1 MSNVLILSSED
12 DETAKLVAQ
21 RLTER
26 GHQPLERDP
35 GDFPQKCGLSAT
47 LLDHEGWT
55 TEFGGVLLEGISSV
69 YYRRPSVFNMPEGM
83 SDADRDFAIG
93 EARRAFGGL
102 LASLPAARWVN
113 RPERNAAAEY
123 KPQQL
128 HIAAKVGLTV
138 PPTYIG
144 NDRESALKFAAAFG
158 PDLICK
164 TFQPRLVVEHG
175 VSKTTWTTAI
185 TADQLADDSFA
196 VTANLIQQRVEKA
209 FEARVTCVGDQVF
222 AVRIDAHSAPARVD
236 FRSDYDALTYEPIS
250 LPEHVQCA
258 LRAFMARLGLLFAS
272 FDFAVT
278 PAGEWVFF
286 ECNPNGQWGWLE
298 DETGAAISDAIA
310 SLLLSET

>member
-1 MSNVLILSSED
+1 MSKVLILSSED
-12 DETAKLVAQ
+12 DETAELVAQ

-26 GHQPLERDP
+26 GHPPVVLDP
-35 GDFPQKCGLSAT
+35 GAFPQKCGLSAT

-55 TEFGGVLLEGISSV
+55 TEVGGVLLNDISSV
-69 YYRRPSVFNMPEGM
+69 YYRRPTVFNMPDGM
-83 SDADRDFAIG
+83 SDADRDWAIG

-102 LASLPAARWVN
+102 LASLPARWVN
-113 RPERNAAAEY
+113 QPERNAAAEY

-128 HIAAKVGLTV
+128 HLAAKMGLTV

-144 NDRESALKFAAAFG
+144 NDRKSALKFAGAFG
-158 PDLICK
+158 PDLIAK
-164 TFQPRLVVEHG
+164 AFQPRLVTEHG
-175 VSKTTWTTAI
+175 ITKTTWTTVI

-209 FEARVTCVGDQVF
+209 FEVRVTCVGDQVF

-278 PAGEWVFF
+278 TAGNWVFF